1 MSKVKLNDGAGHWV
15 DDDGKLMT
23 TVWTSSGWFD
33 LPEEYAV
40 HDEFIPITIPP
51 QWAPTGDVDDSLDLT
66 IIIENEDGISFMN
79 VVSADFDVIE

>member
-15 DDDGKLMT
+15 DQSGELMT

-33 LPEEYAV
+33 LPEEYEI
-40 HDEFIPITIPP
+40 HNEFMEI
-51 QWAPTGDVDDSLDLT
+51 QCPTTGHVDDSLDLT
-66 IIIENEDGISFMN
+66 IIIENEDGSSFMN